1 MQAQPLCSRQLLVVA
16 GAALT
21 TALTLAPTALM
32 AQSPSG
38 SVPQDYYR
46 AEFVILER
54 LVDPTS
60 IEEQMSGKHVE
71 PSSQLDK
78 ALWVDQEGGS
88 HRSDL
93 NLVPRSEL
101 HLNQAAARLERSGNY
116 RVLAAAGWY
125 EAFPPDYDG
134 EPLQVAVGDWLTE
147 AGQRAVEGHIVV
159 DRQRFL
165 HVGVHLNHWMLNK
178 EGLSTA
184 ATPELPPEEAAER
197 DGEEV
202 LMLQAD
208 SDSTAANLVEAAET
222 PAVAPLQ
229 LVTWIR
235 ETRRMRSEEIHFI
248 DSPTIGVLV
257 FFKRIEAGD

>member
-1 MQAQPLCSRQLLVVA
+1 MA
-16 GAALT
+16 GAVLA
-21 TALTLAPTALM
+21 TALTLAPATLM
-32 AQSPSG
+32 AQSQSE
-38 SVPQDYYR
+38 SIPQDYYR

-54 LVDPTS
+54 LVDPAG

-71 PSSQLDK
+71 PSVQVDK
-78 ALWVDQEGGS
+78 ALWVSQEGGS

-93 NLVPRSEL
+93 KLVPRSEL

-116 RVLAAAGWY
+116 RLLAATGWY

-165 HVGVHLNHWMLNK
+165 HVGVHLNHWVIDEDGLRAARVLEQPSQDPDEPNNEQAPISQRASDQAT
-178 EGLSTA
+178 EGLLEVS
-184 ATPELPPEEAAER
+184 ER
-197 DGEEV
+197 
-202 LMLQAD
+202 
-208 SDSTAANLVEAAET
+208 
-222 PAVAPLQ
+222 PALAPLK
-229 LVTWIR
+229 LATWIR

-257 FFKRIEAGD
+257 FFKRIEATD